1 MAAEPF
7 FFNRS
12 TEENAQKIYARVMK
26 FFVIACCFMF
36 LFIGLY
42 RDVLE
47 WVITRKSEE
56 WGEGIYIVP
65 ILALGNIF
73 LGIYYNLSIWY
84 KLTNKNMTG
93 AIITLGGAIITVAL
107 NIILIPKLH
116 YLGAAIATFCCYLF
130 MMIISY
136 VLGQKYYPVPYA
148 KKKLISYLML
158 VVLIYLLHRGLL
170 YLYNNIWFSI
180 STATLL
186 LLLFTLFVSK
196 IERKELARLPIVGK
210 YFVPK
215 PV

>member
-1 MAAEPF
+1 
-7 FFNRS
+7 
-12 TEENAQKIYARVMK
+12 
-26 FFVIACCFMF
+26 
-36 LFIGLY
+36 
-42 RDVLE
+42 
-47 WVITRKSEE
+47 
-56 WGEGIYIVP
+56 
-65 ILALGNIF
+65 
-73 LGIYYNLSIWY
+73 
-84 KLTNKNMTG
+84 MTG

>member
-1 MAAEPF
+1 
-7 FFNRS
+7 
-12 TEENAQKIYARVMK
+12 VMK

-47 WVITRKSEE
+47 WVITLKSAE

-93 AIITLGGAIITVAL
+93 ALITLAGAAITVVL
-107 NIILIPKLH
+107 NIILIPKFH

-136 VLGQKYYPVPYA
+136 VLGQKHYPVPYA
-148 KKKLISYLML
+148 KKKLISYLVL
-158 VVLIYLLHRGLL
+158 VVLLYLAHRGLL
-170 YLYNNIWFSI
+170 MLWDNIWFSI
-180 STATLL
+180 ATGTI
-186 LLLFTLFVSK
+186 LFSLFAFFVSR
-196 IERKELARLPIVGK
+196 IERKELARLPVIGK
-210 YFVPK
+210 YFVAK
-215 PV
+215 VV